1 MKKISERRERANEAK
16 KRQNRE
22 LQIRAKALVDSGF
35 SIEEISETLKVPVG
49 VICDFLKMEETNEE
63 RRD

>member
-1 MKKISERRERANEAK
+1 MKKILEKRARANEAK

-35 SIEEISETLKVPVG
+35 SIEEVSETLKVPVG

-63 RRD
+63 RGD

>member
-1 MKKISERRERANEAK
+1 MKKISERRARVNEAK

-35 SIEEISETLKVPVG
+35 SIEEVSETLKVPVG
-49 VICDFLKMEETNEE
+49 IICDFLKMEGANE
-63 RRD
+63 

>member
-1 MKKISERRERANEAK
+1 MKKISERRARANEAK

-35 SIEEISETLKVPVG
+35 SIEEVSETLKVPVG
-49 VICDFLKMEETNEE
+49 VICDLLKMEETDEE